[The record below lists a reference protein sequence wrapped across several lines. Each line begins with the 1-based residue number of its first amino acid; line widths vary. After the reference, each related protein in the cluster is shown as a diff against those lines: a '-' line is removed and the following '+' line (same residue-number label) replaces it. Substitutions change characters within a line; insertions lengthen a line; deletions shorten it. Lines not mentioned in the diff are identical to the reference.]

1 MGSRP
6 SAEREAGKTTFT
18 SDNPE
23 RTPEEPTRSKPVTLG
38 VIVGNRGFFP
48 DHLCESGRKTILDVL
63 DQEGVRTVITPAEA
77 TNNGA
82 IESLHEAQIC
92 ADLFRKRR
100 DEIDGVL
107 VTLPN
112 FGDERAIANTLR
124 WADLDVPVLVHAFD
138 DATDQMSIVSRRDSF
153 CGKMSTCNNLHQYG
167 IKFSL
172 TSRHT
177 MDPTSEEFAMDLQ
190 RFAATC
196 RVVRSLR
203 RVRLGQIGARPAAF
217 NTVRFSEKLFERSG
231 ISVETLDLSELLGW
245 IRRMGDDDSPVK
257 EKLGEMRSYTRVDG
271 IPPESL
277 MKMAKL
283 AVAID
288 QFMESQGLA
297 ATAIQCW
304 TAMEEFYGVVPCTAM
319 SMMSNNLMASACES
333 DIAGTLSMYA
343 LQQAS
348 QVPAA
353 LLDWNNNYGE
363 DPDKGVVFHCSNL
376 PKAFFESNGEDA
388 HRMDFQEI
396 IAGSVGKENTFGTI
410 VGRIAPGPF
419 TYARVSTD
427 DYHGVIRAY
436 VGEGTFTSDEMK
448 TFGGYGVFEVP
459 HLQRLLVHIC
469 ENGFEHHVAA
479 TRARVAGGV
488 AEALGKYV
496 GWDVYHHA

>member
-1 MGSRP
+1 MGSKP
-6 SAEREAGKTTFT
+6 SAERKPGNTPFT
-18 SDNPE
+18 SENRD
-23 RTPEEPTRSKPVTLG
+23 RTPGRPPDSKPVTLG
-38 VIVGNRGFFP
+38 VVVGNRGFFP

-63 DQEGVRTVITPAEA
+63 EREGLRVVITPEDA

-92 ADLFRKRR
+92 ADLFREHR

-112 FGDERAIANTLR
+112 FGDERAIANVLR

-138 DATDQMSIVSRRDSF
+138 DAADKMSIVSRRDSF

-167 IKFSL
+167 ITFSL

-177 MDPTSEEFAMDLQ
+177 MDPEEDDFAADLQ

-196 RVVRSLR
+196 RVVSSLR

-245 IRRMGDDDSPVK
+245 IRRMGDDDPPVT
-257 EKLGEMRSYTRVDG
+257 EKLEEMRSYTRVEG

-277 MKMAKL
+277 LKMAKL
-283 AVAID
+283 GVAID
-288 QFMESQGLA
+288 RFMDAQGLA

-304 TAMEEFYGVVPCTAM
+304 TSMEEFYGVVPCTAM

-348 QVPAA
+348 RVPAA
-353 LLDWNNNYGE
+353 LLDWNNNYGR
-363 DPDKGVVFHCSNL
+363 DPNKGVVFHCSNL
-376 PKAFFESNGEDA
+376 PKAFFVSDGEDA
-388 HRMDFQEI
+388 HRMDYQEI

-410 VGRIAPGPF
+410 VGRITPGPF

-459 HLQRLLVHIC
+459 RLQTLLAHIC

-488 AEALGKYV
+488 SEALGKYL